1 MKPLGFLLLIAGWI
15 IVLSA
20 VMLLSRGSSQV
31 TFVLAGLAVELM
43 GLIFFVRSH
52 ATLRGEGR

>member
-52 ATLRGEGR
+52 ATLRGERR